1 MRWIILMRV
10 SSPLYY
16 LLRSAPMASF
26 YVFMAGVYV
35 QPRKPRYLPRR
46 YKDPG
51 LRGWCTRAGYIHVS
65 CSKIVTVFPLFSP
78 RGGAYFVLELGL
90 ITTGEETRGNKHM
103 KMKPV
108 GQEPRVH
115 VMNRTDYYFI
125 RNNMP
130 NILAHMCIFFILH
143 ANNPIVV

>member
-1 MRWIILMRV
+1 M
-10 SSPLYY
+10 
-16 LLRSAPMASF
+16 
-26 YVFMAGVYV
+26 

-51 LRGWCTRAGYIHVS
+51 LRGWCTRAGYIHLS

-78 RGGAYFVLELGL
+78 RGGAYFVLLVLELGL

-130 NILAHMCIFFILH
+130 NILAHYICVYSSSFMQAIQLLY
-143 ANNPIVV
+143 